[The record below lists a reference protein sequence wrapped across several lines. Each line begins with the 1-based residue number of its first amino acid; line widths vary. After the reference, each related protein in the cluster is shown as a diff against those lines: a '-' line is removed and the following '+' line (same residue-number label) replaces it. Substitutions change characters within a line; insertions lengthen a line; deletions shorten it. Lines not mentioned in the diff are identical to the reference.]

1 MAALKV
7 RIVPDPVLRKKC
19 VRIPAVDSS
28 VKQLILDMIQTMQE
42 EGGVGLAAPQ
52 VGKSLRLIVIQMPDD
67 EPFGIVNPEI
77 IKREGEREIMEG
89 CLSIPGCQGLVM
101 RSVSVVCKGLDVDGK
116 PVRIKA
122 VDLMAQALE
131 HEIDHLDGILYTDH
145 IENSE
150 KLFKIDSTDMET
162 SDLVD
167 ARIN

>member
-28 VKQLILDMIQTMQE
+28 VQQLIADMIQTMHE

-67 EPFGIVNPEI
+67 EAFAVVNPEI

-89 CLSIPGCQGLVM
+89 CLSIPGYQGLVK
-101 RSVSVVCKGLDVDGK
+101 RAVSVICKGLDSDGR
-116 PVRIKA
+116 PIRIKA

-131 HEIDHLDGILYTDH
+131 HEIDHLDGILYTDY
-145 IENSE
+145 IENPE
-150 KLFKIDSTDMET
+150 KLFRIDSTDMET

-167 ARIN
+167 APIK